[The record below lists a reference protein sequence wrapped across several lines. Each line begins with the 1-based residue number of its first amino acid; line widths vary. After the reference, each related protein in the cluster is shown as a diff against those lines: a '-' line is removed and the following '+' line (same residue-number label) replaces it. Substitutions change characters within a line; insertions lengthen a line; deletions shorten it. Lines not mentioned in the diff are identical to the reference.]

1 MHLSAIQDYLNA
13 QKIDGWL
20 LYSFRNQNPI
30 ALSIAGLTH
39 GGSRRWFCWI
49 PAQGKPRW
57 LVHAI
62 ETHMFVDLP
71 AEAAGEMIRYVG
83 WEELEAKLPQLV
95 GAAPG
100 KALRVA
106 MEYSPRNALPYVST
120 VDGGVIDLVRETTGA
135 EIVSSGDLVQQITA
149 VLSAEQIA
157 GHRRSVAHCLAVKD
171 AAFAFIGRRLR
182 DGQSVT
188 EYDVQCFINDQL
200 AARGLQT
207 GVTSLC
213 SVNAHAADPHYI
225 SSAAHH
231 SPIRK
236 GDAVVIDLWS
246 RETNSPDDSFADITW
261 TAYCGVEIPAKMRE
275 VFAVVAAARDATV
288 RHILERLDAGL
299 PAYGYLADDA
309 ARAVIVN
316 AGYGDFIL
324 HRTGHSLGPTGHWI
338 GANIDN
344 LETQD
349 RRQLIPN
356 LMFTVEPGI
365 YMPDFNFDD
374 GPVAKG
380 LGVRSEINCLMHAD
394 RVEVTTL
401 PLQSAVIP
409 ILA

>member
-1 MHLSAIQDYLNA
+1 MLLSAVQSYL
-13 QKIDGWL
+13 QQEKIDGWL

-30 ALSIAGLTH
+30 ALSVAGLTH

-49 PAQGKPRW
+49 PAQGQPRW

-71 AEAAGEMIRYVG
+71 AELIGEMTQYVS
-83 WEELEAKLPQLV
+83 WEELEAKLPGLV
-95 GAAPG
+95 GATASRP
-100 KALRVA
+100 LRIA
-106 MEYSPRNALPYVST
+106 MEYSPRSALPYVST

-135 EIVSSGDLVQQITA
+135 EIVSSGDLVQQMTA

-157 GHRRSVAHCLAVKD
+157 GHRRSAAGCLAVKD
-171 AAFAFIGRRLR
+171 AAFAFIGQRLR
-182 DGQSVT
+182 NGQEVN
-188 EYDVQCFINDQL
+188 EFEVQCFINDEL
-200 AARGLQT
+200 AKLGLQT

-225 SSAAHH
+225 SSPAHH
-231 SPIRK
+231 SPIHK
-236 GDAVVIDLWS
+236 GDAVLIDMWS
-246 RETNSPDDSFADITW
+246 RETVNPDDSFADITW
-261 TAYCGVEIPAKMRE
+261 TAYCGAEVPPKMRQI
-275 VFAVVAAARDATV
+275 FDVVAQARDATV
-288 RHILERLDAGL
+288 RHIQERLDVGL
-299 PAYGYLADDA
+299 PAYGYRADDA
-309 ARAVIVN
+309 ARKVISD
-316 AGYGDFIL
+316 AGYGGFIL

-374 GPVAKG
+374 SPVAKG
-380 LGVRSEINCLMHAD
+380 LGIRSEINCLMHAD

-401 PLQSAVIP
+401 PLQNEVIP

>member
-1 MHLSAIQDYLNA
+1 MHLSAIQDYLREQN
-13 QKIDGWL
+13 IDGWL
-20 LYSFRNQNPI
+20 VYSFRNQNPI
-30 ALSIAGLTH
+30 ARSVSGLAH
-39 GGSRRWFCWI
+39 SGSRRWFCWI
-49 PAQGKPRW
+49 PAQGEPAW

-71 AEAAGEMIRYVG
+71 ADKKGSMTRYVG
-83 WEELEAKLPQLV
+83 WQEMEAALPRLV
-95 GAAPG
+95 GAPSARP
-100 KALRVA
+100 LRIA

-135 EIVSSGDLVQQITA
+135 EIVSSGDLVQQMTA
-149 VLSAEQIA
+149 VLSAGQIA
-157 GHRRSVAHCLAVKD
+157 GHRRAAAGCLNVKD
-171 AAFAFIGRRLR
+171 AAFAFIGQRLR
-182 DGQSVT
+182 DGQDVN
-188 EYDVQCFINDQL
+188 EFDVQCYINDEL
-200 AARGLQT
+200 ERIGLQT
-207 GVTSLC
+207 GGTSLC
-213 SVNAHAADPHYI
+213 SANAHAADPHYI

-231 SPIRK
+231 SPIHR
-236 GDAVVIDLWS
+236 GDAIVIDLWS
-246 RETNSPDDSFADITW
+246 RETNNPDDSFADITW
-261 TAYCGVEIPAKMRE
+261 TAYCGAVVPAKMQE

-288 RHILERLDAGL
+288 RHIQERMDAGL
-299 PAYGYLADDA
+299 PAYGYMADDA
-309 ARAVIVN
+309 ARKVIGDV
-316 AGYGDFIL
+316 GYGEFIL

-374 GPVAKG
+374 SPQAKG
-380 LGVRSEINCLMHAD
+380 LAIRSEINCLMHSN